1 MIYFSTPTTLDLRAI
16 TTMGVSVKLGD
27 NPIGQFGT
35 GLKYAIAVLL
45 RTGHG
50 VFLKTGGKSY
60 SFSTA
65 PTLIRGKEFSLVT
78 MQEEGQSPR
87 ELPFTTDY
95 GSGWEVWMTYRE
107 LVCNTKDEGG
117 EWGDHPSNLTGMSGD
132 STTISVS
139 GFALAECFRSH
150 DKYFL
155 KPNLLAEIDGMEI
168 HYGASSHIFY
178 RGIRAGDLEKPAI
191 FTYNRVRQ
199 AKLTED
205 RTLDSMYGIF
215 SGLASSLC
223 ASSHSYILEKV
234 LTSPEGSLETTFSL
248 SSWEYSPT
256 FVKETKKALATNRLT
271 NRYAAESVRRHIE
284 ATEPPK
290 TLHKLT
296 PKHETL
302 LSRATS
308 FLNSSETPITHQI
321 EVVESLPHG
330 ALGIAKE
337 GRIWLALCAFEGGLK
352 QLVITLLEEE
362 LHLRSGANDCTRA
375 FQEAILSCALRE
387 MEKSQKEWL

>member
-1 MIYFSTPTTLDLRAI
+1 MIHFSTPTTLDLRAI

-45 RTGHG
+45 RTGHS
-50 VFLKTGGKSY
+50 VTLKTSGKAY
-60 SFSTA
+60 SFATV

-78 MQEEGQSPR
+78 MTDEESVCK

-95 GSGWEVWMTYRE
+95 GSSWEVWMAYRE
-107 LVCNTKDEGG
+107 LVCNTMDEGG
-117 EWGDHPSNLTGMSGD
+117 EYGDKPITYPDD

-139 GFALAECFRSH
+139 GAALAECFRSH

-155 KPNLLAEIDGMEI
+155 KPNLLAEVDGMEI

-178 RGIRAGDLEKPAI
+178 RGIRAGNLEKPAV

-223 ASSHSYILEKV
+223 ESNHNYILEKV
-234 LTSPEGSLETTFSL
+234 LTAPEGSLETTFSL
-248 SSWEYSPT
+248 SSWDYSPT
-256 FVKETKKALATNRLT
+256 FIKETKKALASNRLT
-271 NRYAAESVRRHIE
+271 NRYAAESIRRHIE

-302 LSRATS
+302 LFRATT
-308 FLNSSETPITHQI
+308 FLNSSETPISHQI

-330 ALGIAKE
+330 VLGIAKE
-337 GRIWLALCAFEGGLK
+337 GKIWLALCAFEGGLK

-375 FQEAILSCALRE
+375 FQEVILSCALRE

>member
-45 RTGHG
+45 RTGHS
-50 VFLKTGGKSY
+50 VELKTGGKA
-60 SFSTA
+60 FA
-65 PTLIRGKEFSLVT
+65 FGVVPTTIRGKEFSLVT
-78 MQEEGQSPR
+78 MTEEGCAPR

-95 GSGWEVWMTYRE
+95 GASWEVWMAYRE
-107 LVCNTKDEGG
+107 LVCNTMDEGG
-117 EWGDHPSNLTGMSGD
+117 EYGDKPSTYQGD
-132 STTISVS
+132 STVISIS
-139 GFALAECFRSH
+139 GSALVECFRSH

-155 KPNLLAEIDGMEI
+155 KPNLLTEIDGMEI

-178 RGIRAGDLEKPAI
+178 RGIRAGDLEKPSI

-205 RTLDSMYGIF
+205 RTLDSLYGILAGF
-215 SGLASSLC
+215 ASSLC
-223 ASSHSYILEKV
+223 VSNHSYILEKI
-234 LTSPEGSLETTFSL
+234 LTAPEGSLETTFSL

-256 FVKETKKALATNRLT
+256 FVKETKRALATNRLT
-271 NRYAAESVRRHIE
+271 NRYAAESIRRHIE

-290 TLHKLT
+290 PLLKLT

-321 EVVESLPHG
+321 EVVESLRNSV
-330 ALGIAKE
+330 LGIAKD
-337 GRIWLALCAFEGGLK
+337 GKIWLALCAFEGGLK

-362 LHLRSGANDCTRA
+362 LHLRSGANDCSRA
-375 FQEAILSCALRE
+375 FQEVILSCALRE